1 MESKHAPH
9 TDGQNEG
16 GGLLPFR
23 SFCRRTA
30 SEQLPGLRGHIP
42 FLSFP
47 DPWIARMPGARL
59 SGPSDTLSSVRR
71 RMFHEALYA
80 SSV

>member
-1 MESKHAPH
+1 MASKHALH
-9 TDGQNEG
+9 MGGQSKG
-16 GGLLPFR
+16 GCLFPLR

-30 SEQLPGLRGHIP
+30 SEQLPALRGRIP